1 MGSSICFAYFKF
13 LKWKVTDC
21 LPAWDHYFKLISIV
35 ILVFGLISN
44 ALLLLTLTRK
54 KLIKNPNNIFL
65 IAIAIC
71 GSIAL
76 SIYFGLFLLD
86 QISYHYTYSWI
97 YAWATFLPICYLVCA
112 IHTWSTVCLAAWRV
126 LTLDFPLENSLRMTR
141 KRVLIN
147 IAIIT
152 LIVIAFHIPHYTNYH
167 IQKLEC
173 ASSDPVFSSLSIQ
186 APSSGNERNL
196 TPDGGRN
203 AQHDPMERFSTE
215 SKVTESKFSE
225 PEVTSKVTSNY
236 TTTIHYISSRS
247 KRLETIGFY
256 IHSIGMQVVPNFF
269 LLFFTLILLKKLA
282 QARKRKQ
289 QLLMARNGIHN
300 NLSSSNYDTSG
311 GVSADQGSNLNSTS
325 SATSGNIRPN
335 FNRTQSDAAACAES
349 KVVIETSHALILI
362 FCVSLIC
369 DLPISIKILADLIR
383 FPTMDKVIFSNI
395 TYICNIM
402 KLLNCSLVL
411 VLCSITSSLFRSMFL
426 EVVQSIVRVIF
437 CKRFFGGHGSREVE
451 SHEFKTVST
460 SVTK

>member
-1 MGSSICFAYFKF
+1 MVSSICSAYFRF
-13 LKWKVTDC
+13 LKWKITDC
-21 LPAWDHYFKLISIV
+21 LPAWDHYFKLISV
-35 ILVFGLISN
+35 IILIFGLISN

-65 IAIAIC
+65 IAIGIC
-71 GSIAL
+71 GSTAL
-76 SIYFGLFLLD
+76 SIYFGLFILD

-97 YAWATFLPICYLVCA
+97 YAWATFLPICYLVCG

-126 LTLDFPLENSLRMTR
+126 LTLDFPMENSLRMTR
-141 KRVLIN
+141 NRVVIN
-147 IAIIT
+147 IVIIT
-152 LIVIAFHIPHYTNYH
+152 LTVIAFHIPHYTNYH

-173 ASSDPVFSSLSIQ
+173 ASSDPVFSSLSNQ
-186 APSSGNERNL
+186 APPSGNGINL
-196 TPDGGRN
+196 TPDGGKN
-203 AQHDPMERFSTE
+203 AQRDPMERLSTE
-215 SKVTESKFSE
+215 SKGTESKFSE
-225 PEVTSKVTSNY
+225 PKVASKVTSNY

-247 KRLETIGFY
+247 KRLEKIGFY

-289 QLLMARNGIHN
+289 QLRMARNGVHN
-300 NLSSSNYDTSG
+300 NLSSSNYDTPG
-311 GVSADQGSNLNSTS
+311 GVSADQVSNLNSTS
-325 SATSGNIRPN
+325 STTSGNIRPN
-335 FNRTQSDAAACAES
+335 FRRTQSDAAACAES

-369 DLPISIKILADLIR
+369 DLPISIKILVDLIR
-383 FPTMDKVIFSNI
+383 FPNMDKVIFSNI

-411 VLCSITSSLFRSMFL
+411 VLCSITSSLFRSTFL
-426 EVVQSIVRVIF
+426 EVVQSTVRIIF
-437 CKRFFGGHGSREVE
+437 CKKLFAGHGTKEAE